1 MNKDKEETAIQAQ
14 GISFEAVITKAME
27 LPLVK
32 INRTEFLTKQFGK
45 LVKPKTMERILS
57 EGTVNAHVKMS
68 VLDKMAKES
77 INFETAKVTAIS
89 TASGIPGGLAMFGT
103 IPADLAQFYAHVF
116 RIAQKL
122 AYIYGWQEIGSDEAT
137 QNRLILFLG
146 VMSGVQA
153 AGKAVMQFAVE
164 AGPKI
169 GARVAAKPLTKTA
182 WYPILKSVLAAV
194 GIKITKSSVGLFIS
208 RAIPVVGGVLSGGLT
223 LATFKPM
230 AKKLATFLSKLAQM
244 TPEEFDEYFESL
256 ENTEDSIIEAE
267 FIDDELD
274 EDVVDFDEADV
285 SIESD
290 DILSEAAVIDPNENT

>member
-1 MNKDKEETAIQAQ
+1 MKKDNEDTAVQVQ

-45 LVKPKTMERILS
+45 LVKSKTMERIIS
-57 EGTVNAHVKMS
+57 DGTVNAHVKIS
-68 VLDKMAKES
+68 VLDKMAKEA
-77 INFETAKVTAIS
+77 INFETTKVTAIS
-89 TASGIPGGLAMFGT
+89 AAAGIPGGLAMLGT

-122 AYIYGWQEIGSDEAT
+122 AYIYGWQEISNDDAT

-169 GARVAAKPLTKTA
+169 GARVAAQPLTKTA

-194 GIKITKSSVGLFIS
+194 GIKITKSSVGSFIS
-208 RAIPVVGGVLSGGLT
+208 KAIPVVGGVMSGGLT
-223 LATFKPM
+223 LVTFKPM
-230 AKKLATFLSKLAQM
+230 AKKLAIFLSKLAQM

-267 FIDDELD
+267 FIDDEVEDAGEVDLSIDLD
-274 EDVVDFDEADV
+274 YVIADTTTTNADEV
-285 SIESD
+285 
-290 DILSEAAVIDPNENT
+290 N